1 MPRFVPRQ
9 RKHKL
14 RKRAV
19 AENEDL
25 DIDTNQIQIL
35 PLSKDEKDAKRRQ
48 LKGQLQAGQSNAS
61 SKKQKRLDK
70 YIENKLKKDENLD
83 LLQRLSQAKVDTS
96 QLQSSKHLGKRKH
109 AQFATDAETWKSDDT
124 HAHEWRDNS
133 ESSDLES
140 IDSFEIRRA
149 QPLKARNGNGHQ
161 SQNKPPEPAIAQG
174 SGLKKPLAVGEDGL
188 PMFYTQK
195 KRARRKREEEE
206 SWEGF
211 NTELIIESFP
221 PSDRKDVQHQLSAE
235 DPDETTHEHP
245 AEDYS
250 ASSTESSRSAY
261 ESNEED
267 DHPRHWPRIL
277 PRTSAFKSWATQQIN
292 TSLGH
297 VPFKTTDYTEA
308 SKSATAPGKPT
319 VPKPAPD
326 DATREDKRKD
336 GHSRRAYNVPVAR
349 STEMEESRPKLPVVA
364 EEQKIMEA
372 IHNSPCI
379 IIWGTTGSGKTTQVP
394 QFLFEAGYGSPDGP
408 TPGLIGITQPRR
420 VAAVSMAKRV
430 GQELGQHIEKVSYQ
444 IRFETTTS
452 KDTAIKFMTDGI
464 LLREISQDFAL
475 LKYSIIIIDEAHERS
490 VNTDILIG
498 MLSRIVDLRSRMSS
512 DDSSI
517 KPLKLVIMSAT
528 LRFSDFLQSANLFP
542 TRVPPLVQVEGRQ
555 FHVTTHFARHTER
568 DYLEEAYRKIS
579 RGHRKLPPG
588 GLLIFLTGQN
598 EIRLLLRRL
607 QDTFQSSNR
616 PAAGSMK
623 VQFSANEAPLEIDD
637 LELGAAQQ
645 TQTED
650 EDSDVEFVGH
660 DGEAEDI
667 GFDVGEPAANLSL
680 VHILPLYSQLPTNEQ
695 LRVFEPPPKGS
706 RLIVLATNVAETSL
720 TIPGIR
726 YVFDCGRSKERRYDP
741 ATGVQRFEVSWISK
755 ASAEQRA
762 GRAGRTGPGHCYR
775 LYSSAV
781 YERDFAEHGEP
792 EILRTPVESV
802 VLQMKTMGID
812 NVFNFPFPTPPD
824 RNSLTKAE
832 RLLKNLGALTPGSQ
846 VTPLGHS
853 LSIYPLSPRYGK
865 MLAIGSQ
872 HDCLHYVIALVSG
885 LAVGDMFVPEPHL
898 DLSQKDLQED
908 GVYTNEDRLVDT
920 VREQR
925 RKEYN
930 KARAIFSNQD
940 PTSDVLK
947 LLSAVCAY
955 AYADDEAFCEE
966 MFLRSRAL
974 KEISQLR
981 KQLTDIVRANHPQ
994 SIGPHTAR
1002 LPTPT
1007 PQQVKALNQIVAS
1020 GFTDQVAIRADLS
1033 PTPPI
1038 LSRGRPKRA
1047 IDVPYFAMSPTR
1059 TTTTSSS
1066 STSAAASEDQ
1076 AIYLHPSSFL
1086 ARLSPKELPQY
1097 LIYSHLQQSAPSIIS
1112 SDKNQQQQQ
1121 QEKEDRRDPN
1131 PKIHMLPLTAIGGAQ
1146 LSALAHGTPLLRY
1159 GKPIGKVSLLSSGHG
1174 GGAGGGKMP
1183 ERRECWIVPFLKDG
1197 DGNRGRVGW
1206 PLPARKVV
1214 QRRDARAG
1222 VGVAA
1227 GAGDGWVIERF
1238 LS

>member
-19 AENEDL
+19 SENEDL
-25 DIDTNQIQIL
+25 DVDTNQIQIL
-35 PLSKDEKDAKRRQ
+35 PLSKEEKDAKRRQ
-48 LKGQLQAGQSNAS
+48 LKGQLQAGQPNAS

-96 QLQSSKHLGKRKH
+96 QLQSSKQLGKRKH

-124 HAHEWRDNS
+124 HAREWRDNS

-140 IDSFEIRRA
+140 VDSFEIQRA
-149 QPLKARNGNGHQ
+149 QPLNARNGNGHQ
-161 SQNKPPEPAIAQG
+161 SQNKPPESAIAKG
-174 SGLKKPLAVGEDGL
+174 SGLKKPLALGEDGL
-188 PMFYTQK
+188 PMFYTK
-195 KRARRKREEEE
+195 IKSARRKREDEE

-211 NTELIIESFP
+211 NTELTIESFT
-221 PSDRKDVQHQLSAE
+221 PSDRKDVQRQLSAE
-235 DPDETTHEHP
+235 DPDETTHEHL
-245 AEDYS
+245 AEDYG
-250 ASSTESSRSAY
+250 ASSTESSRSEY

-267 DHPRHWPRIL
+267 DHPGHWPKIL

-297 VPFKTTDYTEA
+297 VPFKTTDYTGA
-308 SKSATAPGKPT
+308 SKSATAPRKPT

-372 IHNSPCI
+372 IHSSPCI
-379 IIWGTTGSGKTTQVP
+379 IIWGATGSGKTTQVP

-555 FHVTTHFARHTER
+555 FPVTTHFARHTER

-598 EIRLLLRRL
+598 EIKFLLRRL

-616 PAAGSMK
+616 PAGGSMK

-667 GFDVGEPAANLSL
+667 GFDIGEPAANLSL

-695 LRVFEPPPKGS
+695 FRVFEPPPQGS

-726 YVFDCGRSKERRYDP
+726 YVFDCGRSKERTYDP
-741 ATGVQRFEVSWISK
+741 ATGVQRFEVGWISK

-872 HDCLHYVIALVSG
+872 HGCLHYVIALVSG
-885 LAVGDMFVPEPHL
+885 LAVGDMFVPESHL

-955 AYADDEAFCEE
+955 AYADDEEAFCKE

-994 SIGPHTAR
+994 SIGPHIAR
-1002 LPTPT
+1002 LPP
-1007 PQQVKALNQIVAS
+1007 PIPKQVKALNQIVAS

-1047 IDVPYFAMSPTR
+1047 IDVPYLAMSSTR
-1059 TTTTSSS
+1059 TSPS

-1076 AIYLHPSSFL
+1076 AIYLHPSSIL

-1097 LIYSHLQQSAPSIIS
+1097 LIYSHLQQSAPSIIT

-1121 QEKEDRRDPN
+1121 QEEEDRRGTN

-1146 LSALAHGTPLLRY
+1146 LSALAHGTALLRY
-1159 GKPIGKVSLLSSGHG
+1159 GKPIGKVSLLSS
-1174 GGAGGGKMP
+1174 GGGKMP

-1197 DGNRGRVGW
+1197 DRNGSRIGW

-1214 QRRDARAG
+1214 QRRDTRAG
-1222 VGVAA
+1222 VGV
-1227 GAGDGWVIERF
+1227 GDGDGWVIERF